1 MDPCW
6 NASARRFSDSSRQVD
21 EAVARTMAVHAHG
34 ATLRLTDWE
43 CEMKSTLVI
52 VIAAFVLLLA
62 GCDNLS
68 ERRVKD
74 AAVLTDGGNARVGK
88 IEIRKYGCNACH
100 EISGVPGARGLIGPP
115 LTNIG
120 QRYYIAG
127 ELANTPNNLMSWIQH
142 PHQIEPHTLMPEMGV
157 SEQDSRDIAA
167 YLYAQ

>member
-1 MDPCW
+1 MKVGL
-6 NASARRFSDSSRQVD
+6 FI
-21 EAVARTMAVHAHG
+21 VA
-34 ATLRLTDWE
+34 ATL
-43 CEMKSTLVI
+43 TLLI
-52 VIAAFVLLLA
+52 S

-68 ERRVKD
+68 DRRVNE
-74 AAVLTDGGNARVGK
+74 AAVLTNGGDARIGRE
-88 IEIRKYGCNACH
+88 EIRKYGCNSCH

-157 SEQDSRDIAA
+157 SEQDSRNIAA

>member
-1 MDPCW
+1 
-6 NASARRFSDSSRQVD
+6 
-21 EAVARTMAVHAHG
+21 
-34 ATLRLTDWE
+34 
-43 CEMKSTLVI
+43 MKLGLL
-52 VIAAFVLLLA
+52 IAAAALTALIS

-68 ERRVKD
+68 DRRVKE
-74 AAVLTDGGNARVGK
+74 AAALTDGGNARVGRE
-88 IEIRKYGCNACH
+88 EIRKYGCNSCH